1 MLSGWGGVSE
11 KGSLAKERNSYT
23 FLSNLVRTTLAC
35 FLLRAPHEVCN
46 THQKEKT
53 DRVGEKLAK
62 SPGQECFVANL
73 LCWCRRKPHLPVEFS
88 LLPGFFSCFLSQSP
102 TSCPAPSTAPDSLD
116 ESWVSP
122 RTWRFTPHSPSAIV
136 QASSSPSSSFQ
147 ESLLNS
153 LTHSLSHTPILHHSL
168 FKNECLQ
175 FYRSGRGEAAV
186 SSCADLAFPPH
197 TQQPGVWPGCLPG

>member
-1 MLSGWGGVSE
+1 MSLLPREERQECQRAVRWGGVSE

-62 SPGQECFVANL
+62 SPGQECFVANR

-153 LTHSLSHTPILHHSL
+153 LTHSLTLSHPNPPPQLVQKRVSAV
-168 FKNECLQ
+168 LQ
-175 FYRSGRGEAAV
+175 VWSRG
-186 SSCADLAFPPH
+186 SSR
-197 TQQPGVWPGCLPG
+197 QQLR